1 MAELS
6 FRNIS
11 KSYGD
16 TEVVAGFNLEVRN
29 HEFIVF
35 LGPSGCGKSTILRMI
50 AGLEDITGGELSIDG
65 RVVNQLPPRDRNIA
79 MVFQNYALYPHMSVR
94 DNIAFG
100 LKRMKI
106 APDEIDRRIK
116 AAAATLGLE
125 QFLARKSTALS
136 GGQQQRVAIAR
147 AIVKTP
153 GVFLFDEPLSNLDAK
168 LRNHM
173 RVEIARLHQRL
184 KTTTVYVTH
193 DQLEAMTLAD
203 RIVLL
208 RNGLIEQVGTPREIF
223 ERPDS
228 QFVAAFIG
236 TPAMNF
242 FEVDVNGSELDA
254 PGRNAPAL
262 FIDRERFDLDGS
274 KTIVAGVRPAH
285 FRTASASDT
294 VNVIDGDVDLI
305 EFLGNDA
312 LINFKYAGVEIG
324 VLLPAQQCPAVG
336 DHVRMTFSDDN
347 LHVFDKETGRSLA
360 RMRHGAEERRG
371 PTARFRIDC
380 HRSFAIVQMASAR
393 LSKQHCSLELS
404 PRI

>member
-11 KSYGD
+11 KSYGN

-50 AGLEDITGGELSIDG
+50 AGLEEISGGELKIDG
-65 RVVNQLPPRDRNIA
+65 QVVNQLSPRDRNIA

-100 LKRMKI
+100 LRRMKI
-106 APDEIDRRIK
+106 APDEIDRRIR
-116 AAAATLGLE
+116 AAAVTLGLE
-125 QFLARKSTALS
+125 HFLDRRSTALS

-242 FEVDVNGSELDA
+242 FEVDVNGSELTA
-254 PGRNAPAL
+254 AGRNEPAL
-262 FIDRERFDLDGS
+262 FIDRERFDLDDS
-274 KTIVAGVRPAH
+274 KTVVAGVRPAH
-285 FRTASASDT
+285 FRGASASDT

-336 DHVRMTFSDDN
+336 DHVRMTFSNDN

-360 RMRHGAEERRG
+360 RR
-371 PTARFRIDC
+371 
-380 HRSFAIVQMASAR
+380 Q
-393 LSKQHCSLELS
+393 
-404 PRI
+404 

>member
-1 MAELS
+1 MAAQS

-50 AGLEDITGGELSIDG
+50 AGLEEISGGELKIDG
-65 RVVNQLPPRDRNIA
+65 QVVNQLSPRDRNIA

-94 DNIAFG
+94 DNITFG
-100 LKRMKI
+100 LRRMKV
-106 APDEIDRRIK
+106 APDEIERRVQ
-116 AAAATLGLE
+116 AAATTLGLKE
-125 QFLARKSTALS
+125 FLDRKSTALS

-153 GVFLFDEPLSNLDAK
+153 GVFLFDEPLSNLDAT

-223 ERPDS
+223 GRPNS

-242 FEVDVNGSELDA
+242 FEVDVNGSEPDSA
-254 PGRNAPAL
+254 GRNGPAL

-274 KTIVAGVRPAH
+274 KTVVAGVRPAH
-285 FRTASASDT
+285 FRAASASDT

-312 LINFKYAGVEIG
+312 LINFKYAAVEIG

-360 RMRHGAEERRG
+360 RR
-371 PTARFRIDC
+371 
-380 HRSFAIVQMASAR
+380 Q
-393 LSKQHCSLELS
+393 
-404 PRI
+404 

>member
-6 FRNIS
+6 FRNIA
-11 KSYGD
+11 KSYGEV
-16 TEVVAGFNLEVRN
+16 EVVAGFNLEVRN

-50 AGLEDITGGELSIDG
+50 AGLEDISGGELSIDG
-65 RVVNQLPPRDRNIA
+65 QVVNQLSPRERNIA

-94 DNIAFG
+94 DNITFG
-100 LKRMKI
+100 LRRMKI
-106 APDEIDRRIK
+106 APDEIERRVE
-116 AAAATLGLE
+116 AAATTLGLKE
-125 QFLARKSTALS
+125 VLDRKSTALS

-208 RNGLIEQVGTPREIF
+208 RSGLIEQVGTPREIF
-223 ERPDS
+223 DRPNS

-242 FEVDVNGSELDA
+242 FEVDVNGSELNP
-254 PGRNAPAL
+254 PGRTAPAL
-262 FIDRERFDLDGS
+262 VIDRGRFDLDGS
-274 KTIVAGVRPAH
+274 KTVVAGVRPAH
-285 FRTASASDT
+285 FRPASPSDT

-324 VLLPAQQCPAVG
+324 VLLPAGQCPAVG
-336 DHVRMTFSDDN
+336 DHVRMTFSNDN

-360 RMRHGAEERRG
+360 RR
-371 PTARFRIDC
+371 
-380 HRSFAIVQMASAR
+380 
-393 LSKQHCSLELS
+393 
-404 PRI
+404 